1 MSPLIHPSKVYSPVL
16 SLNKGDIL
24 IVTGLAPVTV
34 SFALEHSPPFFYGTC
49 FLPVLRLPPK
59 DKAGEA
65 LTQARGLF
73 PFDLGELGDGV
84 GPVAVSEDDTQL
96 LADHF
101 VLQKRKDNSLT
112 SLGAVHQLI

>member
-24 IVTGLAPVTV
+24 IVTGLTPVTV

-101 VLQKRKDNSLT
+101 VLQKRKDSSLT